1 MKMFSW
7 PLQRLLDLAV
17 QKEQILQGQ
26 VLKLAQEIRSLQRE
40 VRQIRSQIADRLRDL
55 GLQSLAERLARREV
69 FLRWSISREG
79 EIADKGAQAAALRE
93 KRTSLLQEFHR
104 ARSARKTLER
114 LREESLL
121 RYKKQSLRTEQVR
134 LDEAAQ
140 GAHARRGIEG
150 SQVSERSMGILP
162 MSSSSVPSLAQNNNN
177 NNNSNSKDMGKMPML
192 HTGRMPVPQVTQ

>member
-26 VLKLAQEIRSLQRE
+26 VLKLAQEIRSLHQE
-40 VRQIRSQIADRLRDL
+40 VRQIRRQIADRLRDL
-55 GLQSLAERLARREV
+55 ALQPLIERLARREV
-69 FLRWSISREG
+69 FLRWTISRES
-79 EIADKGAQAAALRE
+79 EIAAKEGQAAALRE
-93 KRTSLLQEFHR
+93 KRKSLLEEFHK

-121 RYKKQSLRTEQVR
+121 RYKKQLQRTEQGR

-140 GAHARRGIEG
+140 GAHARRNMGVLP
-150 SQVSERSMGILP
+150 VSAS
-162 MSSSSVPSLAQNNNN
+162 
-177 NNNSNSKDMGKMPML
+177 
-192 HTGRMPVPQVTQ
+192 